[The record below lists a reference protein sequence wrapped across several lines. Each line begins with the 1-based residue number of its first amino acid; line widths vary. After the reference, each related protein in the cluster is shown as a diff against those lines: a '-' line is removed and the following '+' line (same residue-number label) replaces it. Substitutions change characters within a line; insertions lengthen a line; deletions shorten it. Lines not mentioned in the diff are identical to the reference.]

1 MAPLHSYVAPLPA
14 AGAECASVRH
24 GVALTFETIDAF
36 ETRPAPVRMRPWE
49 DTLLRV
55 IDGIVRLTTDGEE
68 RRMQIGDEAIIPA
81 GTPHQLAGVDY
92 AARVVIGFRTA

>member
-1 MAPLHSYVAPLPA
+1 MAPLPRYVDPAPA
-14 AGAECASVRH
+14 ARAECASVRH
-24 GVALTFETIDAF
+24 GVALTFETIEAF
-36 ETRPAPVRMRPWE
+36 ESRPAPVRMRPWE

-55 IDGIVRLTTDGEE
+55 IDGILRLTTDGEE

-92 AARVVIGFRTA
+92 AARVVIGFRTV

>member
-1 MAPLHSYVAPLPA
+1 MKMAPLCADPVVQPRA
-14 AGAECASVRH
+14 ASASARH
-24 GVALTFETIDAF
+24 GVALTFETIEAF

-55 IDGIVRLTTDGEE
+55 IDGTVRLTTDGDE
-68 RRMQIGDEAIIPA
+68 RRMGLGEEAILPA
-81 GTPHQLAGVDY
+81 GTPHQLASVGT

>member
-1 MAPLHSYVAPLPA
+1 MKMAPLFADPVSRPRA
-14 AGAECASVRH
+14 AASSVRH
-24 GVALTFETIDAF
+24 GATLTFETIEPFDS
-36 ETRPAPVRMRPWE
+36 RPAPVRMRPWE

-68 RRMQIGDEAIIPA
+68 RRLAIGQEAILAA
-81 GTPHQLAGVDY
+81 GTPHQLAGVGA

>member
-1 MAPLHSYVAPLPA
+1 MAPLHSYVDSAPA
-14 AGAECASVRH
+14 ARAECASVRH

-36 ETRPAPVRMRPWE
+36 ESRPAPVRMRRWE

-68 RRMQIGDEAIIPA
+68 RRLQIGDEAIVPA
-81 GTPHQLAGVDY
+81 GTPHQLAGVDR
-92 AARVVIGFRTA
+92 AARIVIGFRTA